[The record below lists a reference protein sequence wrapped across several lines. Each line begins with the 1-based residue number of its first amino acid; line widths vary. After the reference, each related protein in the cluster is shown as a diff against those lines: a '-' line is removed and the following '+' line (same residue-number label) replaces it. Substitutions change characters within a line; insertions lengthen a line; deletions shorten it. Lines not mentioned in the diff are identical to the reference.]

1 VCLGTACYVKG
12 SGKILEALEQ
22 ELSITVG
29 NTSADGQVSLLSA
42 RCVGACGI
50 APVAVFDG
58 TVAGK
63 VEPPAAL
70 SRIQAWEAED

>member
-12 SGKILEALEQ
+12 SGKILEVLEQ

-63 VEPPAAL
+63 VEPAAAL

>member
-1 VCLGTACYVKG
+1 M
-12 SGKILEALEQ
+12 
-22 ELSITVG
+22 G
-29 NTSADGQVSLLSA
+29 NTSADDKVSLLSA